1 MKKNL
6 LLLVLFA
13 ISVMAF
19 SFAASAQAQTSEYQ
33 KALQKMLTVSGGF
46 ATAEVIVPQAIEM
59 LKQSAP
65 GIPESYLK
73 ELSTAMT
80 EKFVN
85 RMVEIYTPIYQ
96 KHLSLED
103 IKKIIAFYESPVGRK
118 LGNATPFIT
127 KESMQVGQQ
136 LGIEIVTDIQKAFQS
151 YGKNN
156 GTERL

>member
-1 MKKNL
+1 
-6 LLLVLFA
+6 
-13 ISVMAF
+13 
-19 SFAASAQAQTSEYQ
+19 
-33 KALQKMLTVSGGF
+33 MLTVSGGF
-46 ATAEVIVPQAIEM
+46 ATAEILVPQAIEM
-59 LKQSAP
+59 MKQSAP
-65 GIPESYLK
+65 GIPESYLEK
-73 ELSTAMT
+73 LSTAMK

-85 RMVEIYTPIYQ
+85 RMVEIATPIYQ

-118 LGNATPFIT
+118 LGAATPLIS

-136 LGIEIVTDIQKAFQS
+136 LGMEIVRDIQNAFQS

>member
-13 ISVMAF
+13 VSMMAWPL
-19 SFAASAQAQTSEYQ
+19 AASAQAQSSEYQ

-46 ATAEVIVPQAIEM
+46 ATAEILVPQAIEM
-59 LKQSAP
+59 MKQSAP
-65 GIPESYLK
+65 GIPESYLEK
-73 ELSTAMT
+73 LSTAMK

-85 RMVEIYTPIYQ
+85 RMVEIGTPIYQ
-96 KHLSLED
+96 KYLSLED

-118 LGNATPFIT
+118 LGAATPLIS

-136 LGIEIVTDIQKAFQS
+136 LGMEIVRDIQNAFQS

-156 GTERL
+156 GTERF

>member
-13 ISVMAF
+13 VSMMAF
-19 SFAASAQAQTSEYQ
+19 PFAVSAQAQATEYQ

-46 ATAEVIVPQAIEM
+46 ATAEILVPQAIEM

-73 ELSTAMT
+73 QVSTVMQ

-85 RMVEIYTPIYQ
+85 RMVEIATPIYQ

-103 IKKIIAFYESPVGRK
+103 IKKIIVFYESPVGRK
-118 LGNATPFIT
+118 LGAATPLIS

-136 LGIEIVTDIQKAFQS
+136 LGIEIVKDIQKALES
-151 YGKNN
+151 YGKTN
-156 GTERL
+156 GTEIL